1 MNQNSIMEALSIAN
15 SGKIIF
21 CKSLTEYLVVNV
33 QVETG
38 NIVDDFQKSWARK
51 Y

>member
-1 MNQNSIMEALSIAN
+1 M
-15 SGKIIF
+15 F

-38 NIVDDFQKSWARK
+38 NIVDDFQKSQENIERDFDPLPHVIHIIGRI
-51 Y
+51 